1 MRDLTELRQEID
13 KIDSQIVELIEKRMG
28 ISKEVGDFKKSNG
41 LPVLDEKREEQ
52 VIENRAAFLKDKSM
66 QGDIREIFSLIM
78 KLSREKQVR

>member
-41 LPVLDEKREEQ
+41 FPYLMKNEK
-52 VIENRAAFLKDKSM
+52 NK
-66 QGDIREIFSLIM
+66 
-78 KLSREKQVR
+78 